1 VKIRRESLFFRVK
14 LKKSRQHLSIYTRK
28 KKKKKKK
35 AIKYKETCGMG
46 IAIPLI
52 FVILNQYFK
61 NFVLV
66 FVSVFLG
73 KVERKWN

>member
-1 VKIRRESLFFRVK
+1 VESTEESASELSNILNLKEVSQIIIK
-14 LKKSRQHLSIYTRK
+14 LK
-28 KKKKKKK
+28 KKKKM

>member
-1 VKIRRESLFFRVK
+1 M
-14 LKKSRQHLSIYTRK
+14 
-28 KKKKKKK
+28 

-73 KVERKWN
+73 KVERK